1 MKRLLLAVAAV
12 TAIAAP
18 GMALADSY
26 RGDGGYYD
34 GRYDGGRYDG
44 GRYDERDYGGRYD
57 RGDYGRYER
66 AYAREWR
73 RGERLPPRF
82 RGEWVNWRRAGL
94 RPPVDRNHAWFRVG
108 GQFVMANVNNG
119 LIAVAIWR
127 R

>member
-18 GMALADSY
+18 GMALADGY
-26 RGDGGYYD
+26 RGNGGYYD
-34 GRYDGGRYDG
+34 GRYDG
-44 GRYDERDYGGRYD
+44 GRYDERDYGGRYE
-57 RGDYGRYER
+57 RGDRYGRNDY

-82 RGEWVNWRRAGL
+82 RDEWVNWRRAGL

-108 GQFVMANVNNG
+108 GQYVMANVDNG
-119 LIAVAIWR
+119 LIAVTIWR

>member
-18 GMALADSY
+18 AGAALADSY
-26 RGDGGYYD
+26 RGAGGYYD
-34 GRYDGGRYDG
+34 GRYDGGRYD
-44 GRYDERDYGGRYD
+44 ERDYGERYG
-57 RGDYGRYER
+57 RGDYGRYDR

-73 RGERLPPRF
+73 RGERLPPQF
-82 RGEWVNWRRAGL
+82 RGQWVNWRQAGL